1 MADIDSKVKE
11 LYALTEA
18 HNFAGAFEL
27 VRGNLPKFSELLEPA
42 GVQKALKD
50 ATKDRRYLS
59 FLDNVQFGEVKL
71 EESFAKLEK
80 LLSFEE
86 GALVLSKAWGL
97 GKVKRVDDFYQR
109 IVVDFPVKKGHQ
121 FSYAAACDLIVRAPD
136 DHILVL
142 KEADRDA
149 FNALLANKRG
159 EFVKKVLKS
168 YGEPSLNRLEEICI
182 ANGFVKK
189 EAWKKFWSDARI
201 ELLKDKFVK
210 IPAKRTEPIRVLSEL
225 EKYGA
230 NWFAEFTGTTD
241 PLQILMKVREL
252 LSGKGD
258 NKQEQALAEL
268 DEKHLQEVKE
278 RLAFAVTAAK
288 RTNDALYARLAV
300 QVTKMKFETP
310 KAEDMRAY
318 LKERSRFVKAAANM
332 PAGEVGSLIRF
343 LADSDETKA
352 LIYKHLPDL
361 CYAAVQETI
370 RELGNDPNC
379 RAAIGAQLKLP
390 NAPATL
396 TAFVIGKYD
405 DYKGWQELP
414 PLSTLLMHAIALGES
429 RQSGENLRMQNIV
442 RRLFADKKWLQ
453 GIFGHLSGDEQ
464 RLIFERLQASLTWE
478 SASHNLIL
486 KHMIDLNPELAKLVV
501 KEEKKKEYPRVT
513 SYRSFGLKKRE
524 YLKLINEDMP
534 ENVRKIEFAKGF
546 GDLSENAEYQY
557 AKDEQ
562 RTLMQ
567 KQSLMQA
574 DLEAVKPSDFSD
586 ATCDEVMPGVMVT
599 VQTEEGGKT
608 YAILGEWDNDVEMG
622 ILSQRA
628 KLAENMLG
636 KKAGDKFELPGAEG
650 EVKFGV
656 IKLISPLTEA
666 VKNWMKLP
674 EGVQI

>member
-1 MADIDSKVKE
+1 MSDIDSKVKE
-11 LYALTEA
+11 LYTLTEA
-18 HNFAGAFEL
+18 QNFAGAFEL
-27 VRGNLPKFSELLEPA
+27 VRNNLPKISEVLEPE
-42 GVQKALKD
+42 GVQKALKS

-59 FLDNVQFGEVKL
+59 FLDNVQFGEVSL

-86 GALVLSKAWGL
+86 GSLVLSKAWGL
-97 GKVKRVDDFYQR
+97 GKVKKVDDFYQR
-109 IVVDFPVKKGHQ
+109 IVVDFPAKKGHQ
-121 FSYAAACDLIVRAPD
+121 FSYAAACDIIVRAPD

-142 KEADRDA
+142 KEADREAYND
-149 FNALLANKRG
+149 LLANHRG
-159 EFVKKVLKS
+159 EFAKRVIKS
-168 YGEPSLNRLEEICI
+168 YGEPSLNKLEEICV

-189 EAWKKFWSDARI
+189 DAWKGFWNDARK
-201 ELLKDKFVK
+201 ELLKDKCVQ
-210 IPAKRTEPIRVLSEL
+210 IPVKRTEPIRVRSEE
-225 EKYGA
+225 EKYGTS
-230 NWFAEFTGTTD
+230 WFLEFNNTTD
-241 PLQILMKVREL
+241 PQQILMKVREYL
-252 LSGKGD
+252 AAKKPMD
-258 NKQEQALAEL
+258 VEVCKQFEG
-268 DEKHLQEVKE
+268 
-278 RLAFAVTAAK
+278 RLAFAVTAAR
-288 RTNDALYARLAV
+288 RTNDALYARLAS
-300 QVTKMKFETP
+300 QITELKFETP
-310 KAEDMRAY
+310 KAEEMRAY
-318 LKERSRFVKAAANM
+318 LKERSRFVEAAANL
-332 PAGEVGSLIRF
+332 PAGEVGNLIRF
-343 LADSDETKA
+343 LADGEETKA
-352 LIYKHLPDL
+352 LIYRHLPEL

-396 TAFVIGKYD
+396 TAFVIGKYE
-405 DYKGWQELP
+405 DYRAWTELP
-414 PLSTLLMHAIALGES
+414 SLATLLMHAIALGES

-442 RRLFADKKWLQ
+442 RRLFADKNWLAAM
-453 GIFGHLSGDEQ
+453 FSHLSADEQ

-478 SASHNLIL
+478 SASHHLIL
-486 KHMIDLNPELAKLVV
+486 TRMTKLNPELEKLVV
-501 KEEKKKEYPRVT
+501 KAEKKKEYPRVT
-513 SYRSFGLKKRE
+513 SFRSFGLKKRE

-562 RTLMQ
+562 RALMQ
-567 KQSLMQA
+567 KQTLMQA
-574 DLEAVKPSDFSD
+574 DLEAVKPSDFAD

-599 VQTEEGGKT
+599 VQTDEGGKT

-636 KKAGDKFELPGAEG
+636 KKEGDKFELPGAEG